1 MASALISSAAIV
13 EAETKNKYKQ
23 VSKLEIDC
31 LFIPSLVALVNEA
44 ESDDV
49 FIFFIVAASI

>member
-23 VSKLEIDC
+23 VSKLVIDF
-31 LFIPSLVALVNEA
+31 LFIPSFVALVNEA
-44 ESDDV
+44 ESGDV